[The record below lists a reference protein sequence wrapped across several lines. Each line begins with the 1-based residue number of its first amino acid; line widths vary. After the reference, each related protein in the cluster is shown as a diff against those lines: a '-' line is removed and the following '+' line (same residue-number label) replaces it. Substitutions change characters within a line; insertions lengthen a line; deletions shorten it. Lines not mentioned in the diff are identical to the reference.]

1 MNSQQQSQTK
11 ALKYWVEFFD
21 DLQNIRGRANN
32 TVLAYRR
39 DLEMYVEFIALK
51 KDISQFSYF
60 LSKKQLSTRSQA
72 RVISSVR
79 SYFRF
84 CEKQGDKAPELRS
97 LQLPKVTVTLPKALS
112 FADFQT
118 LLQSAQ
124 VESKAKTIRNQTLLI
139 LLFGLGCR
147 VSELIN
153 VNLYDFK
160 ETDASL
166 IVTGKGAKQ
175 RLLPLIDSVLK
186 QVNLYLQN
194 SRNQLAKKKEE
205 ALLVNNRGNRLSRV
219 DVWRWLKAWALK
231 SHLDISAV
239 SPHKFRHGCATALLN
254 AGADLRSI
262 QILLGHSSL
271 QTTQIYTSVS
281 YKQAEKELNAHH
293 PLAKMKK

>member
-1 MNSQQQSQTK
+1 MSRLQIK

-21 DLQNIRGRANN
+21 DLQNIKGRANN

-39 DLEMYVEFIALK
+39 DLEMYVEFISLK

-60 LSKKQLSTRSQA
+60 LNKKKLSTRSQA

-84 CEKQGDKAPELRS
+84 CENQGEKAPELRS
-97 LQLPKVTVTLPKALS
+97 LKLPKVTVTLPKALS
-112 FADFQT
+112 FEDFQI
-118 LLQSAQ
+118 LLKSSQ
-124 VESKAKTIRNQTLLI
+124 VENDSKTIRNQTLLI

-153 VNLYDFK
+153 VNLYDFNQS
-160 ETDASL
+160 DASL
-166 IVTGKGAKQ
+166 IVTGKGNKQ
-175 RLLPLIDSVLK
+175 RLLPLIDSVLN
-186 QVNLYLQN
+186 QVNLYLKN
-194 SRNQLAKKKEE
+194 SRASLAKKKED

-219 DVWRWLKAWALK
+219 DVWRWLKTWALK
-231 SHLDISAV
+231 SNLDIDSV

-254 AGADLRSI
+254 SGTDLRSI

-281 YKQAEKELNAHH
+281 NKQEEKELNTHH
-293 PLAKMKK
+293 PLAKEN

>member
-1 MNSQQQSQTK
+1 MSK
-11 ALKYWVEFFD
+11 HKGIVLKYWIEFFD
-21 DLQNIRGRANN
+21 DLQNIRGRSNN

-39 DLEMYVEFIALK
+39 DLEMYVEFTSLK

-60 LSKKQLSTRSQA
+60 LSKKKLSTRSQA

-84 CEKQGDKAPELRS
+84 CEKQGEKASELRS
-97 LQLPKVTVTLPKALS
+97 LKLPKVTVTLPKALS
-112 FADFQT
+112 FPDFQT
-118 LLQSAQ
+118 LLKSAQ
-124 VESKAKTIRNQTLLI
+124 VESEGKTIRNQTLLI

-160 ETDASL
+160 ESEASL
-166 IVTGKGAKQ
+166 IVTGKGNKQ
-175 RLLPLIDSVLK
+175 RLLPLIDSVLE
-186 QVNLYLQN
+186 QVTLYLTS
-194 SRNQLAKKKEE
+194 SRTLLAKKKED
-205 ALLVNNRGNRLSRV
+205 ALLVNNRGKRLSRV

-231 SHLDISAV
+231 SNLDIASV

-254 AGADLRSI
+254 AGTDLRSI

-281 YKQAEKELNAHH
+281 HKQEEKELNAHH
-293 PLAKMKK
+293 PLAGEKE

>member
-1 MNSQQQSQTK
+1 MTNSQET
-11 ALKYWVEFFD
+11 ALKYWIEFFD
-21 DLQNIRGRANN
+21 DLQNVRGRSNN

-39 DLEMYVEFIALK
+39 DLEMYVEFMSLK
-51 KDISQFSYF
+51 KNISQFSYF
-60 LSKKQLSTRSQA
+60 LSKKQLSVRSQA

-84 CEKQGDKAPELRS
+84 CEKQGDKVPELRN
-97 LQLPKVTVTLPKALS
+97 LTLPKVTVNLPKALS
-112 FADFQT
+112 FHDFQI

-124 VESKAKTIRNQTLLI
+124 VENKAKTIRNQTLLI

-147 VSELIN
+147 VSELTNIS
-153 VNLYDFK
+153 LYDFN

-166 IVTGKGAKQ
+166 IITGKGNKQ
-175 RLLPLIDSVLK
+175 RLLPLIDSVFN
-186 QVNLYLQN
+186 QVTLYLQD
-194 SRNQLAKKKEE
+194 SRSLLAKKKEE

-219 DVWRWLKAWALK
+219 DVWRWLKAWAVK
-231 SHLDISAV
+231 SNLDISSV

-254 AGADLRSI
+254 AGTDLRSI

-281 YKQAEKELNAHH
+281 HKQAEKELNTHH
-293 PLAKMKK
+293 PLAKTKE

>member
-1 MNSQQQSQTK
+1 MSNAK
-11 ALKYWVEFFD
+11 VVVLKYWIEFFD
-21 DLQNIRGRANN
+21 DLQNIRGRSNN

-39 DLEMYVEFIALK
+39 DLEMYVEFTSLK

-60 LSKKQLSTRSQA
+60 LSKKQLSIRSQA

-84 CEKQGDKAPELRS
+84 CEKQGDTVPELRS
-97 LQLPKVTVTLPKALS
+97 LKLPKVSVTLPKALS
-112 FADFQT
+112 FHDFQS
-118 LLQSAQ
+118 LLKSAQ
-124 VESKAKTIRNQTLLI
+124 VESESKTIRNQTLLI

-153 VNLYDFK
+153 INLYDFNQT
-160 ETDASL
+160 EASL
-166 IVTGKGAKQ
+166 IVTGKGNKQ
-175 RLLPLIDSVLK
+175 RLLPLIDSVLE
-186 QVNLYLQN
+186 QVTLYLQN
-194 SRNQLAKKKEE
+194 SRALLAKKTEE

-219 DVWRWLKAWALK
+219 DVWRWLKVWALK
-231 SHLDISAV
+231 SNLDISSV

-254 AGADLRSI
+254 AGTDLRSI

-281 YKQAEKELNAHH
+281 HKQAEKELNKHH
-293 PLAKMKK
+293 PLANKTE